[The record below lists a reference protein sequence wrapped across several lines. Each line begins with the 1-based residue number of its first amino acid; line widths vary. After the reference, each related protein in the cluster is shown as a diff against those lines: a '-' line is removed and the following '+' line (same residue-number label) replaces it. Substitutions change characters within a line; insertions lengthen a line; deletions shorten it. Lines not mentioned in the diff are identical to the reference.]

1 MIGRAIYQNPYF
13 LRDIENEIFNN
24 QDVLSR
30 EEIVKKLLVY
40 LEEEVKKGTK
50 VNHIMRHT
58 VGLYHG
64 QPGSKEWKRYLS
76 DNMLSLIHI

>member
-40 LEEEVKKGTK
+40 LEEEVKKELKLT
-50 VNHIMRHT
+50 T
-58 VGLYHG
+58 L
-64 QPGSKEWKRYLS
+64 
-76 DNMLSLIHI
+76 